1 MGNNIRKIRKHAE
14 FTKLLRT
21 KKRNDAQRDGQQAT
35 TQQRALQRM
44 RNGQVGKRYEVTDF

>member
-44 RNGQVGKRYEVTDF
+44 RNGQVGKRYQVTDF